1 MTPHIEAA
9 AGDYA
14 EDILLPGDPARAE
27 WIAETFLSD
36 VRVVN
41 RVRGAIGLTGTCQG
55 RAVSVQATGMGM
67 PSAAIYVNEL
77 LMEYGV
83 KRMIRVGTCGG
94 LNADYKVRDMVLA
107 QAASTNS
114 NQNGSLFAPYQY
126 ASIADFGLLST
137 AAGLAEKAGLRTVV
151 GGIVTDDNF
160 YDPMGGAPYDVLK
173 KHGTVAVEMET
184 AAVYTIAARYGA
196 KALTIATISDC
207 LITNEQLS
215 PEARQESLVEMVQL
229 ALDTFAA

>member
-27 WIAETFLSD
+27 WIAETFLTD
-36 VRVVN
+36 VKVVN
-41 RVRGAIGLTGTCQG
+41 RVRGATGLTGTLNG
-55 RAVSVQATGMGM
+55 RRVSVQATGMGM
-67 PSAAIYVNEL
+67 PSAAIYINEL

-83 KRMIRVGTCGG
+83 KRLIRVGTCGG
-94 LNADYKVRDMVLA
+94 LNADYKVRDIVLA

-114 NQNGSLFAPYQY
+114 NQNAALFGQYQY
-126 ASIADFGLLST
+126 ASISDFGLLRK
-137 AAGLAEKAGLRTVV
+137 AAEEAEKAGLRAVV

-160 YDPMGGAPYDVLK
+160 YDPLGGAPYEVLK

-184 AAVYTIAARYGA
+184 AALYTIAARYGA

-207 LITNEQLS
+207 LITHEQLT
-215 PEARQESLVEMVQL
+215 PDERQESLVEMVNL
-229 ALDTFAA
+229 ALHTLG

>member
-41 RVRGAIGLTGTCQG
+41 RVRGAIGLTGTFQG
-55 RAVSVQATGMGM
+55 RPVSVQATGMGM
-67 PSAAIYVNEL
+67 PSAAIYLNEL

-94 LNADYKVRDMVLA
+94 LNA
-107 QAASTNS
+107 
-114 NQNGSLFAPYQY
+114 
-126 ASIADFGLLST
+126 
-137 AAGLAEKAGLRTVV
+137 E
-151 GGIVTDDNF
+151 
-160 YDPMGGAPYDVLK
+160 PMSVP
-173 KHGTVAVEMET
+173 TR
-184 AAVYTIAARYGA
+184 YTWVPPPGDA
-196 KALTIATISDC
+196 
-207 LITNEQLS
+207 
-215 PEARQESLVEMVQL
+215 
-229 ALDTFAA
+229 